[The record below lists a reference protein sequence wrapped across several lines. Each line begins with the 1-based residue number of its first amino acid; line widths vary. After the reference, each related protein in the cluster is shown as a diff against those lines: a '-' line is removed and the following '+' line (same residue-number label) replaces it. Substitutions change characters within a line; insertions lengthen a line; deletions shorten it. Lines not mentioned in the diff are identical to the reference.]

1 MKQIKH
7 SKFRNTG
14 FLFELL
20 VRQVTSDILNN
31 RKGIAEGLLK
41 KYFNSKTEL
50 SNELKLYQFIVSER
64 YNNENR
70 AERFVDA
77 VVESRSKLDEKKILK
92 EKYNLIKEIK
102 DNYSIEEFLRS
113 QIPNYKVLASVYK
126 IFEYKTNTE
135 QNYDPKDFVNTK
147 YTLIEHL
154 TEKNKIQKTISES
167 SIESQLKKEDVEIRL
182 LTYNMLVEN
191 FNKKY
196 KNLNEKQKGLL
207 KEYINSFTNSD
218 NLKSYVVSEVKS
230 LVKDFTSVSKNINDK
245 VTKIKLTETVNQLK
259 KIVSSTKINDN
270 HITSLIMCYELQK
283 ELNDVSSTIRRT
295 TI

>member
-50 SNELKLYQFIVSER
+50 ANELKLYQFIVSER

-77 VVESRSKLDEKKILK
+77 VVESRKKLDEKKILK

-102 DNYSIEEFLRS
+102 DNYSIDEFLKS
-113 QIPNYKVLASVYK
+113 QVPNYKVLASVYK
-126 IFEYKTNTE
+126 IFEYKINDT

-147 YTLIEHL
+147 YTLVEHL
-154 TEKNKIQKTISES
+154 VGKQSTQKAITESTIEN
-167 SIESQLKKEDVEIRL
+167 QLKKEDVEIRL
-182 LTYNMLVEN
+182 MTYNMLVES

-196 KNLNEKQKGLL
+196 KNLNEQQKGLL

-218 NLKSYVVSEVKS
+218 NLKDYVKQETKS
-230 LVKDFTSVSKNINDK
+230 LVKEFKTISAKINDK
-245 VTKIKLTETVNQLK
+245 VTKIKLAETMNQLA
-259 KIVSSTKINDN
+259 KIANSTKINDN

-283 ELNDVSSTIRRT
+283 ELSDVASTIRRS

>member
-1 MKQIKH
+1 MRQIKH

-64 YNNENR
+64 YNSENR

-77 VVESRSKLDEKKILK
+77 VVESRAKLDEKKILK

-102 DNYSIEEFLRS
+102 DNYAIEDFLRS

-126 IFEYKTNTE
+126 IFEYKVNVD

-147 YTLIEHL
+147 YTLVEHL
-154 TEKNKIQKTISES
+154 IGKAPSTKTLAETTIHTD
-167 SIESQLKKEDVEIRL
+167 LKKEDKEIQL
-182 LTYNMLVEN
+182 LSYKMIVDS

-196 KNLNEKQKGLL
+196 NNLNDKQKGLL
-207 KEYINSFTNSD
+207 KEYINSYTNSD
-218 NLKSYVVSEVKS
+218 NLKNHVVGEVKS
-230 LVKDFTSVSKNINDK
+230 LIKEFKRISSKINDK
-245 VTKIKLTETVNQLK
+245 VTKIKLAETMNQLS
-259 KIVSSTKINDN
+259 KIGNSQKIKDN
-270 HITSLIMCYELQK
+270 HITSLIMCYELEK
-283 ELNDVSSTIRRT
+283 ELSDVQKGI
-295 TI
+295 I

>member
-64 YNNENR
+64 YNSENR

-77 VVESRSKLDEKKILK
+77 VVESRAKLDEKKILK

-102 DNYSIEEFLRS
+102 DNYAIEDFLRS

-126 IFEYKTNTE
+126 IFEYKVNVD

-154 TEKNKIQKTISES
+154 IGKTPTTKALTETTKHSD
-167 SIESQLKKEDVEIRL
+167 LKKEDKEIKL
-182 LTYNMLVEN
+182 LSYKIIVDS

-196 KNLNEKQKGLL
+196 NNLNDRQKGLL
-207 KEYINSFTNSD
+207 KEYINSYTNSD
-218 NLKSYVVSEVKS
+218 NLKKHVVGEVKS
-230 LVKDFTSVSKNINDK
+230 LIKEFKTISSKINDK
-245 VTKIKLTETVNQLK
+245 VTKIKLAETMNQLS
-259 KIVSSTKINDN
+259 KIGNSQKIKDN
-270 HITSLIMCYELQK
+270 HITSLIMCYELEK
-283 ELNDVSSTIRRT
+283 ELSDVQKGI
-295 TI
+295 I

>member
-64 YNNENR
+64 YNSENR

-77 VVESRSKLDEKKILK
+77 VVESRAKLDEKKILK

-102 DNYSIEEFLRS
+102 DNYSIDEFLRS

-126 IFEYKTNTE
+126 IFEYKTNNE
-135 QNYDPKDFVNTK
+135 QNYDPKDYVATK
-147 YTLIEHL
+147 FTLVEHL
-154 TEKNKIQKTISES
+154 VGKTQVKTITES
-167 SIESQLKKEDVEIRL
+167 TIATELKKEDKEIQL
-182 LTYNMLVEN
+182 LSYKMLVDS

-196 KNLNEKQKGLL
+196 NNLNDKQKGLL

-218 NLKSYVVSEVKS
+218 NLKNHVITEVKS
-230 LVKDFTSVSKNINDK
+230 LTKEFKGISSKINDK
-245 VTKIKLTETVNQLK
+245 VTKIKLAETINQLS
-259 KIVSSTKINDN
+259 KIGNSQKIKDN
-270 HITSLIMCYELQK
+270 HITSLIMCYELEK
-283 ELNDVSSTIRRT
+283 ELKDVQKGI
-295 TI
+295 I

>member
-50 SNELKLYQFIVSER
+50 STELKLYQFIVSER
-64 YNNENR
+64 YNSENR

-77 VVESRSKLDEKKILK
+77 VVESRAKLDEKKILK

-102 DNYSIEEFLRS
+102 DNYSIEDFLRS

-147 YTLIEHL
+147 YTLVEHL
-154 TEKNKIQKTISES
+154 IGKTPTTKALAESTIQTD
-167 SIESQLKKEDVEIRL
+167 LRKEDKEIQL
-182 LTYNMLVEN
+182 LSYKMLVDS
-191 FNKKY
+191 FNQKY
-196 KNLNEKQKGLL
+196 SNLNDKQKGLL

-218 NLKSYVVSEVKS
+218 TLKVHFTTEVKS
-230 LVKDFTSVSKNINDK
+230 LIKEFKLIGNKISDK
-245 VTKIKLTETVNQLK
+245 VTKIKLAETINQLN
-259 KIVSSTKINDN
+259 KISNITKVKDS
-270 HITSLIMCYELQK
+270 HITSLMMCYELEK
-283 ELNDVSSTIRRT
+283 ELSDVESTIGKRT
-295 TI
+295 I

>member
-77 VVESRSKLDEKKILK
+77 VIESRKKLDEKKILK

-102 DNYSIEEFLRS
+102 DNYSIDEFLRS

-126 IFEYKTNTE
+126 IFEYKLNET
-135 QNYDPKDFVNTK
+135 QNYDPKDFVSTK
-147 YTLIEHL
+147 FTIVEHLVGKQINQKNSESLIE
-154 TEKNKIQKTISES
+154 T
-167 SIESQLKKEDVEIRL
+167 QLKKEDVEIRL
-182 LTYNMLVEN
+182 LTYNMLIES

-196 KNLNEKQKGLL
+196 NNLNDKQKGLL

-218 NLKSYVVSEVKS
+218 NLKDYVKKETKS
-230 LVKDFTSVSKNINDK
+230 LVKEFKNISAKINDR
-245 VTKIKLTETVNQLK
+245 VTKIKLAETMNQIN
-259 KIVSSTKINDN
+259 KILNATKINDN

-283 ELNDVSSTIRRT
+283 ELSDVSSIIGRT

>member
-1 MKQIKH
+1 
-7 SKFRNTG
+7 
-14 FLFELL
+14 

-64 YNNENR
+64 YNSENR

-77 VVESRSKLDEKKILK
+77 VVESRAKLDEKKILK

-102 DNYSIEEFLRS
+102 DNYAIEDFLRS

-126 IFEYKTNTE
+126 IFEYKVNVD

-147 YTLIEHL
+147 YTLVEHL
-154 TEKNKIQKTISES
+154 IGKTPTTKALSETT
-167 SIESQLKKEDVEIRL
+167 IHTDLKKEDKEIQL
-182 LTYNMLVEN
+182 LSYKMLVDS

-196 KNLNEKQKGLL
+196 NNLNDKQKGLL
-207 KEYINSFTNSD
+207 KEYINSYTNSD
-218 NLKSYVVSEVKS
+218 NLKNHVVAEVKS
-230 LVKDFTSVSKNINDK
+230 LIKEFKRISSKINDK
-245 VTKIKLTETVNQLK
+245 VTKIKLAETMNQLS
-259 KIVSSTKINDN
+259 KIGNSQKIKDN
-270 HITSLIMCYELQK
+270 HITSLIMCYELEK
-283 ELNDVSSTIRRT
+283 ELSDVQKGI
-295 TI
+295 I

>member
-31 RKGIAEGLLK
+31 RTGIAEGLLK

-64 YNNENR
+64 YNSENR

-77 VVESRSKLDEKKILK
+77 VVESRAKLDEKKILK

-147 YTLIEHL
+147 YTLVEHL
-154 TEKNKIQKTISES
+154 IGKTPSTKSLTESTIATD
-167 SIESQLKKEDVEIRL
+167 LKKEDKEIQL
-182 LTYNMLVEN
+182 LSYKMLVDS

-196 KNLNEKQKGLL
+196 NNLNDKQKGLL

-218 NLKSYVVSEVKS
+218 NLKNHVVTEVKS
-230 LVKDFTSVSKNINDK
+230 LIKEFKGISSKINDK
-245 VTKIKLTETVNQLK
+245 VTKIKLTETINQLS
-259 KIVSSTKINDN
+259 KIGNSQKIKDN
-270 HITSLIMCYELQK
+270 HITSLIMCYELEK
-283 ELNDVSSTIRRT
+283 ELKDVQKGI
-295 TI
+295 I

>member
-31 RKGIAEGLLK
+31 RQGIAEGLLK

-64 YNNENR
+64 YNSENR

-77 VVESRSKLDEKKILK
+77 VVESRAKLDEKKILK

-102 DNYSIEEFLRS
+102 DNYAIEDFLRS

-126 IFEYKTNTE
+126 IFEYKTNNE
-135 QNYDPKDFVNTK
+135 QNYDPKDYVATK
-147 YTLIEHL
+147 FTLVEHL
-154 TEKNKIQKTISES
+154 IGKTPTTKTLTESTITTD
-167 SIESQLKKEDVEIRL
+167 LKKEDKEIQL
-182 LTYNMLVEN
+182 LSYKMLIDS

-196 KNLNEKQKGLL
+196 NNLNNKQKDLL

-218 NLKSYVVSEVKS
+218 NLKNHVVNEVKTLIKEFKVIS
-230 LVKDFTSVSKNINDK
+230 SKVNDK
-245 VTKIKLTETVNQLK
+245 VTKIKLAETINQLS
-259 KIVSSTKINDN
+259 KIGNSQKIKDN
-270 HITSLIMCYELQK
+270 HITSLIMCYELEK
-283 ELNDVSSTIRRT
+283 ELSDVQKGI
-295 TI
+295 I

>member
-31 RKGIAEGLLK
+31 RKGIAENLLK

-50 SNELKLYQFIVSER
+50 SNELKLYQFIISEK

-70 AERFVDA
+70 AEKFIDA
-77 VVESRSKLDEKKILK
+77 VIESRKKLDEKKILK

-102 DNYSIEEFLRS
+102 DNYSINDFLGS
-113 QIPNYKVLASVYK
+113 QIPNYKILASVYK
-126 IFEYKTNTE
+126 IFEYKINDS

-147 YTLIEHL
+147 YTLVEHL
-154 TEKNKIQKTISES
+154 VGKQILTKS
-167 SIESQLKKEDVEIRL
+167 SNETLIESQLKKEDAEIRI
-182 LTYNMLVEN
+182 LTYNMLVES

-218 NLKSYVVSEVKS
+218 NLKSYVKNEVK
-230 LVKDFTSVSKNINDK
+230 LLAKTFGEVNKVVSDK
-245 VTKIKLTETVNQLK
+245 VTKIKLAETTNQLK
-259 KIVSSTKINDN
+259 KIVNSSKINDN
-270 HITSLIMCYELQK
+270 HITSLIMCYELEK
-283 ELNDVSSTIRRT
+283 ELNDVISTIGKT

>member
-31 RKGIAEGLLK
+31 RQGIAEGLLK

-64 YNNENR
+64 YNSENR

-77 VVESRSKLDEKKILK
+77 VVESRAKLDEKKILK

-102 DNYSIEEFLRS
+102 DNYSIDEFLRS

-126 IFEYKTNTE
+126 IFEYKTNNE
-135 QNYDPKDFVNTK
+135 QNYDPKDYVATK
-147 YTLIEHL
+147 FTLVEHL
-154 TEKNKIQKTISES
+154 VGKAQTKTITES
-167 SIESQLKKEDVEIRL
+167 TITKDLKKEDKEIQL
-182 LTYNMLVEN
+182 LSYKMLIDS

-196 KNLNEKQKGLL
+196 NNLNSKQKDLL

-218 NLKSYVVSEVKS
+218 NLKNHVVTEVKS
-230 LVKDFTSVSKNINDK
+230 LIKEFKTISSKINDK
-245 VTKIKLTETVNQLK
+245 VTKIKLAETINQLS
-259 KIVSSTKINDN
+259 KIGNSQKIKDN
-270 HITSLIMCYELQK
+270 HITSLIMCYELEK
-283 ELNDVSSTIRRT
+283 ELSDVQKGI
-295 TI
+295 I

>member
-64 YNNENR
+64 YNSENR

-102 DNYSIEEFLRS
+102 DNYSIEDFLRS
-113 QIPNYKVLASVYK
+113 QVPNYKVLASVYK
-126 IFEYKTNTE
+126 IFEYKTNNE
-135 QNYDPKDFVNTK
+135 QNYDPKDYVATK
-147 YTLIEHL
+147 FTLVEHL
-154 TEKNKIQKTISES
+154 IGKTPTTKTLAESTIATE
-167 SIESQLKKEDVEIRL
+167 LKKEDKEIQL
-182 LTYNMLVEN
+182 LSYKMLVDS
-191 FNKKY
+191 FNQKY
-196 KNLNEKQKGLL
+196 SNLNDKQKGLL

-218 NLKSYVVSEVKS
+218 NLKVHFTTEVKS
-230 LVKDFTSVSKNINDK
+230 LAKGFKNIAGKINDK
-245 VTKIKLTETVNQLK
+245 VTKIKLAETINQLN
-259 KIVSSTKINDN
+259 KISNITKVKDS
-270 HITSLIMCYELQK
+270 HITSLMMCYELEK
-283 ELNDVSSTIRRT
+283 ELSDVSSTIGRT

>member
-50 SNELKLYQFIVSER
+50 SNELKLYQFIVSEK
-64 YNNENR
+64 YNSENR
-70 AERFVDA
+70 AEKFVDA
-77 VVESRSKLDEKKILK
+77 VIDSRAKLDEKKILK

-102 DNYSIEEFLRS
+102 DNYSIDEFLRS

-126 IFEYKTNTE
+126 IFEYKVNTE
-135 QNYDPKDFVNTK
+135 QNYDPKDFINTK
-147 YTLIEHL
+147 YALVEHL
-154 TEKNKIQKTISES
+154 TGKATNAKAITESTIQT
-167 SIESQLKKEDVEIRL
+167 QLKKEDEEIRL
-182 LTYNMLVEN
+182 LTYNVLIEN

-196 KNLNEKQKGLL
+196 TNLNEQQKGLL

-218 NLKSYVVSEVKS
+218 NLKKYVVNEVKV
-230 LVKDFTSVSKNINDK
+230 LVKDFKQIGTKITDK
-245 VTKIKLTETVNQLK
+245 VTKIKLAETINQLS
-259 KIVSSTKINDN
+259 KIVSSSKIKDN

-283 ELNDVSSTIRRT
+283 ELKDVKSTIRRT

>member
-64 YNNENR
+64 YNSENR

-77 VVESRSKLDEKKILK
+77 VVESRAKLDEKKILK

-102 DNYSIEEFLRS
+102 DNYAIEDFLRS

-126 IFEYKTNTE
+126 IFEYKVNVD

-154 TEKNKIQKTISES
+154 IGKTPTTKALTETTIHSD
-167 SIESQLKKEDVEIRL
+167 LKKEDKEIQL
-182 LTYNMLVEN
+182 LSYKMLVDS

-196 KNLNEKQKGLL
+196 NNLNDKQKGLL
-207 KEYINSFTNSD
+207 KEYINSYTNSD
-218 NLKSYVVSEVKS
+218 NLKKHVVGEVKS
-230 LVKDFTSVSKNINDK
+230 LIKEFKIISSKINDK
-245 VTKIKLTETVNQLK
+245 VTKIKLAETMNQLS
-259 KIVSSTKINDN
+259 KIGNSQKIKDN
-270 HITSLIMCYELQK
+270 HITSLIMCYELEK
-283 ELNDVSSTIRRT
+283 ELSDVQKGI
-295 TI
+295 I

>member
-64 YNNENR
+64 YNSENR

-77 VVESRSKLDEKKILK
+77 VVESRAKLDEKKILK

-102 DNYSIEEFLRS
+102 DNYAIEDFLRS

-126 IFEYKTNTE
+126 IFEYKVNVD

-147 YTLIEHL
+147 YTLVEHL
-154 TEKNKIQKTISES
+154 IGKTPLNKTLAETTIHTD
-167 SIESQLKKEDVEIRL
+167 LKKEDKEIQL
-182 LTYNMLVEN
+182 LSYKMLVDS

-196 KNLNEKQKGLL
+196 NNLNDKQKGLL
-207 KEYINSFTNSD
+207 KEYINSYTNSD
-218 NLKSYVVSEVKS
+218 NLKNHVVGEVKS
-230 LVKDFTSVSKNINDK
+230 LIKEFKIISSKINDK
-245 VTKIKLTETVNQLK
+245 VTKIKLAETMNQLS
-259 KIVSSTKINDN
+259 KIGNSQKIKDN
-270 HITSLIMCYELQK
+270 HITSLIMCYELEK
-283 ELNDVSSTIRRT
+283 ELSDVQKGI
-295 TI
+295 I

>member
-31 RKGIAEGLLK
+31 RQGIAEGLLK

-64 YNNENR
+64 YNSENR

-77 VVESRSKLDEKKILK
+77 VVESRAKLDEKKILK

-102 DNYSIEEFLRS
+102 DNYSIDEFLRS

-126 IFEYKTNTE
+126 IFEYKTNNE
-135 QNYDPKDFVNTK
+135 QNYDPKDYVATK
-147 YTLIEHL
+147 FTLVEHL
-154 TEKNKIQKTISES
+154 VGKAPVKTITES
-167 SIESQLKKEDVEIRL
+167 TISTELKKEDKEIQL
-182 LTYNMLVEN
+182 LSYKMLIDS

-196 KNLNEKQKGLL
+196 NNLNDKQKGLL

-218 NLKSYVVSEVKS
+218 NLKNHVVTEVKS
-230 LVKDFTSVSKNINDK
+230 LIKEFKGISSKINDK
-245 VTKIKLTETVNQLK
+245 VTKIKLAETINQLS
-259 KIVSSTKINDN
+259 KIGNSQKIKDN
-270 HITSLIMCYELQK
+270 HITSLIMCYELEK
-283 ELNDVSSTIRRT
+283 ELSDVQKGI
-295 TI
+295 I

>member
-50 SNELKLYQFIVSER
+50 SNELKLYQFIVSEK
-64 YNNENR
+64 YNSENR
-70 AERFVDA
+70 AEKFVDA
-77 VVESRSKLDEKKILK
+77 VIDSRAKLDEKKILK

-102 DNYSIEEFLRS
+102 DNYSIDEFLRS

-126 IFEYKTNTE
+126 IFEYKVNTE
-135 QNYDPKDFVNTK
+135 QNYDPKDFINTK
-147 YTLIEHL
+147 YALVEHL
-154 TEKNKIQKTISES
+154 TGKITNAKAITESTIQT
-167 SIESQLKKEDVEIRL
+167 QLKKEDEEIRL
-182 LTYNMLVEN
+182 LTYNVLIEN

-196 KNLNEKQKGLL
+196 TNLNEQQKGLL

-218 NLKSYVVSEVKS
+218 NLKKYVVNEVKV
-230 LVKDFTSVSKNINDK
+230 LVKDFKQISTKITDK
-245 VTKIKLTETVNQLK
+245 VTKIKLAETINQLS
-259 KIVSSTKINDN
+259 KIVSSSKIKDN

-283 ELNDVSSTIRRT
+283 ELKDVKSTIRRA

>member
-77 VVESRSKLDEKKILK
+77 VVESRKKLDEKKILK

-102 DNYSIEEFLRS
+102 DNYSIDEFLRS

-126 IFEYKTNTE
+126 IFEYKINDS

-147 YTLIEHL
+147 YTLVEHL
-154 TEKNKIQKTISES
+154 TGKTPSVKTIAES
-167 SIESQLKKEDVEIRL
+167 TIATELKKEDKEIQL
-182 LTYNMLVEN
+182 LSYKMLVDS
-191 FNKKY
+191 FNQKY
-196 KNLNEKQKGLL
+196 SNLNDKQKGLL

-218 NLKSYVVSEVKS
+218 NLKVHFTSEVKS
-230 LVKDFTSVSKNINDK
+230 LIKEFKSAATKINDK
-245 VTKIKLTETVNQLK
+245 VTKIKLAETINQLN
-259 KIVSSTKINDN
+259 KISNITKVKDN
-270 HITSLIMCYELQK
+270 HITSLMMCYELEK
-283 ELNDVSSTIRRT
+283 ELTDVSSTIGRT

>member
-64 YNNENR
+64 YNSENR

-77 VVESRSKLDEKKILK
+77 VVESRAKLDEKKILK

-102 DNYSIEEFLRS
+102 DNYSIDEFLRS

-126 IFEYKTNTE
+126 IFEYKTNNE
-135 QNYDPKDFVNTK
+135 QNYDPKDYVATK
-147 YTLIEHL
+147 FTLVEHL
-154 TEKNKIQKTISES
+154 IGKTPAKTITES
-167 SIESQLKKEDVEIRL
+167 TITTDLKKEDKEIQL
-182 LTYNMLVEN
+182 LSYKMLIDS

-196 KNLNEKQKGLL
+196 NNLNDKQKGLL

-218 NLKSYVVSEVKS
+218 NLKNHIVNEVKT
-230 LVKDFTSVSKNINDK
+230 LIKDFKGISSKINDK
-245 VTKIKLTETVNQLK
+245 VTKIKLAETINQLS
-259 KIVSSTKINDN
+259 KIGNSQKIKDN
-270 HITSLIMCYELQK
+270 HITSLIMCYELEK
-283 ELNDVSSTIRRT
+283 ELSDVQKGI
-295 TI
+295 I

>member
-64 YNNENR
+64 YNSENR

-77 VVESRSKLDEKKILK
+77 VVESRAKLDEKKILK

-102 DNYSIEEFLRS
+102 DNYAIEDFLRS

-126 IFEYKTNTE
+126 IFEYKVNVD

-147 YTLIEHL
+147 YTLVEHL
-154 TEKNKIQKTISES
+154 IGKTPTTKALTETTIHSD
-167 SIESQLKKEDVEIRL
+167 LKKEDKEIQL
-182 LTYNMLVEN
+182 LSYKMIVDS

-196 KNLNEKQKGLL
+196 NNLNDRQKGLL
-207 KEYINSFTNSD
+207 KEYINSYTNSD
-218 NLKSYVVSEVKS
+218 NLKKHVVGEVKS
-230 LVKDFTSVSKNINDK
+230 LIKEFKRISSKINDK
-245 VTKIKLTETVNQLK
+245 VTKIKLAETMNQLS
-259 KIVSSTKINDN
+259 KIGNSQKIKDN
-270 HITSLIMCYELQK
+270 HITSLIMCYELEK
-283 ELNDVSSTIRRT
+283 ELSDVQKGI
-295 TI
+295 I